1 MKKIS
6 VFLCSI
12 LLSSCIAVGSESI
25 RNIDT
30 VRENMSYYGLNKQ
43 SIESM
48 FGMPASSFERDG
60 KNVYE
65 YNYIAVYNNPA
76 SYIPLIGLLF
86 DPNKYTAN
94 YLYVTF
100 DKFVNVETYEA
111 LSDTGDFP
119 PQKIF

>member
-6 VFLCSI
+6 VLLCSI

-48 FGMPASSFERDG
+48 FGTPASSFERDG

-65 YNYIAVYNNPA
+65 YIYFAVYNNPA
-76 SYIPLIGLLF
+76 SYVP
-86 DPNKYTAN
+86 
-94 YLYVTF
+94 
-100 DKFVNVETYEA
+100 
-111 LSDTGDFP
+111 
-119 PQKIF
+119 

>member
-65 YNYIAVYNNPA
+65 YNYIAVYTRKKDRRNVLLQEEQRPA
-76 SYIPLIGLLF
+76 DDGHQ
-86 DPNKYTAN
+86 
-94 YLYVTF
+94 
-100 DKFVNVETYEA
+100 EA
-111 LSDTGDFP
+111 F
-119 PQKIF
+119 